1 MTARH
6 RPGAKPF
13 PRLSVGDLA
22 PAAAIAVLTAAAT
35 VVMLSRGIHYDGS
48 SLSILFAIC
57 GGFAATALAIRIM
70 DPAARIAM
78 GAETLALFVAL
89 NLLSMLT
96 ASAFAVS
103 DRPLIDPLLNGIDRA
118 ILPWISWRAAVDLAV
133 RTPGAMALLSNVYA
147 SLTWQPAL
155 LVGAAIVLRDN
166 RVLPRFNAAW
176 AIGLLLCI
184 LPFYW
189 LPAMGPYPWFGLT
202 QADVPGHAVALPFK
216 SGPLLA
222 ELRSGAVWTIG
233 IHQLSGLDCC
243 PSFHACG
250 AVLLGWSFRSLPYLR
265 WPMGLL
271 NAAMLASTVPIGGH
285 YFIDVIVGAMAG
297 VLAILASDR
306 LFRVALPLPAWP
318 AVRFG
323 LASRAR
329 PIPPA
334 ANS

>member
-133 RTPGAMALLSNVYA
+133 RTPGAMAL
-147 SLTWQPAL
+147 
-155 LVGAAIVLRDN
+155 I
-166 RVLPRFNAAW
+166 
-176 AIGLLLCI
+176 
-184 LPFYW
+184 
-189 LPAMGPYPWFGLT
+189 AMGTELWIVGLCHN
-202 QADVPGHAVALPFK
+202 Q
-216 SGPLLA
+216 
-222 ELRSGAVWTIG
+222 
-233 IHQLSGLDCC
+233 
-243 PSFHACG
+243 HACG
-250 AVLLGWSFRSLPYLR
+250 LR
-265 WPMGLL
+265 
-271 NAAMLASTVPIGGH
+271 
-285 YFIDVIVGAMAG
+285 Y
-297 VLAILASDR
+297 
-306 LFRVALPLPAWP
+306 
-318 AVRFG
+318 
-323 LASRAR
+323 
-329 PIPPA
+329 
-334 ANS
+334 